1 MIERPKRAVTRF
13 FVPLIDVLILLF
25 CIFLLMPF
33 TQVPTEELLINPPD
47 SDQQKKKDTEEL
59 PKDVQTL
66 QRELEKARRE
76 LSQLKMEKGNL
87 SDRLSVKV
95 LEIDPR
101 NGNLYYLQDR
111 TRVVVDNQLAADTI
125 IRSHTNQAK
134 LAGKEPFFLLL
145 FPREA
150 TGFPEQ
156 SQIDTYSKWFKE
168 VQYQFDK
175 PFR

>member
-1 MIERPKRAVTRF
+1 MIERPKRSVTRF

-33 TQVPTEELLINPPD
+33 TQAPD
-47 SDQQKKKDTEEL
+47 NDFKDNGDTDKEKKKDYEEL
-59 PKDVQTL
+59 PKDVQSL

-76 LSQLKMEKGNL
+76 LSQLKLDKGNL

-95 LEIDPR
+95 LEIDPK

-111 TRVVVDNQLAADTI
+111 TKVVVDNQLSADTI

-134 LAGKEPFFLLL
+134 LASKEPFFLLL

-156 SQIDTYSKWFKE
+156 SQVDAYSKWFKD